1 MIAEPIRF
9 LDKLVFGADATRCPR
24 SGIIWE
30 TGIGSAT
37 REIQTA
43 RALEA
48 QPTFKA
54 ELDIVRKAEAE
65 GFHQ

>member
-1 MIAEPIRF
+1 MAGEIRF
-9 LDKLVFGADATRCPR
+9 LDKLVFGADATRCPL

-30 TGIGSAT
+30 TGIGAPS
-37 REIQTA
+37 REVQTT

-54 ELDIVRKAEAE
+54 EIDVVHQAEAE
-65 GFHQ
+65 GFKR